1 MTLSA
6 DNVVTTCKSLVHFY
20 LEINTRK
27 YFGSKDTLTVKVK
40 GNNLVLP
47 SELVIAV
54 SETAEKHVFKIIDPS
69 LPVEFSYLI

>member
-1 MTLSA
+1 VTLSA

-27 YFGSKDTLTVKVK
+27 YFGVKDTLIVKVK

-47 SELVIAV
+47 SELVLV
-54 SETAEKHVFKIIDPS
+54 VTETSEKHVFKIIDPS
-69 LPVEFSYLI
+69 LPIEFSYLI

>member
-1 MTLSA
+1 MSA

-27 YFGSKDTLTVKVK
+27 YFGSRDRLIVKVK

-47 SELVIAV
+47 SELVV
-54 SETAEKHVFKIIDPS
+54 NVTWET
-69 LPVEFSYLI
+69 